1 MNSIKYFV
9 FKENKNEVAHVVNWD
24 IFRWGEKIDILFL
37 KKVIAISIYVLGPVR
52 VESFVYSLEFVNVIA
67 FSGCQ
72 DEVITMDSFYSK
84 DEHVRMSMAVC

>member
-24 IFRWGEKIDILFL
+24 IFRWGEKNRYCFF

-52 VESFVYSLEFVNVIA
+52 VESFIYSLEFVNVIA